1 MMLKSASVRMAANC
15 AGDPAKGW
23 YRTFRSHGKEMW
35 ALPLNQTPELILLI
49 NNLPMV
55 NHCVASSE
63 GKRIAERHS
72 EQIRDVKK

>member
-1 MMLKSASVRMAANC
+1 M
-15 AGDPAKGW
+15 
-23 YRTFRSHGKEMW
+23 FISHGKEMW

-63 GKRIAERHS
+63 GKPAAERHNR
-72 EQIRDVKK
+72 RDS

>member
-1 MMLKSASVRMAANC
+1 M
-15 AGDPAKGW
+15 
-23 YRTFRSHGKEMW
+23 RSHGKEMW

-72 EQIRDVKK
+72 EQHPGRKK

>member
-1 MMLKSASVRMAANC
+1 MGVHN
-15 AGDPAKGW
+15 
-23 YRTFRSHGKEMW
+23 HEKEMW

-55 NHCVASSE
+55 NHCDASSE

-72 EQIRDVKK
+72 AQHPGRKK

>member
-1 MMLKSASVRMAANC
+1 
-15 AGDPAKGW
+15 
-23 YRTFRSHGKEMW
+23 MW

-63 GKRIAERHS
+63 GKRIAERPS
-72 EQIRDVKK
+72 DQDP